1 MNYKEV
7 FKDILYCVEQLGD
20 SEEIVNICSNS
31 KKIGVGDTFL
41 AIVGIKTD
49 GHKYIESAIN
59 SGAKVIICNKD
70 KVGTFSAP
78 KDVSVFS
85 VEDTRTVFS
94 KIANNYYQDPTSKF
108 RLVGVTG
115 TNGKTST
122 TTMVDHVFRS
132 LGYNT
137 ALIGTINI
145 YVNGK
150 VLDIERTT
158 PTTPDCLELGK
169 IMSICVENKVDYV
182 FMEASSMAMKLG
194 RVRACNFHTAA
205 FTNLS
210 PEHLDDHKTMED
222 YKNSKLLLMPM
233 AERAVVN
240 MDDEVGAEFLE
251 KAKEGS
257 IGYGIDNPEKC
268 DLYASN
274 VKFENDRV
282 CFDVNWQGKV
292 WDYQIM
298 IPSRFA
304 VYNALAATGI
314 CLSLGLCMDDIRKY
328 LCEKFDIAGRYEVIK
343 GKKITAI
350 IDFAHTGVA
359 LENLLTSVRQN
370 KSYKRIISVFG
381 CGGDRDNSK
390 RSVMGNVSQRLADYS
405 VITMDNPRTEDPNRI
420 VGHILEGVDK
430 SVANYEVEH
439 DRDLAIRKAIE
450 MAEDGDVVVISG
462 KGHETEQIF
471 NGYTVEFN
479 DKIVAEKY
487 IHHFNK

>member
-7 FKDILYCVEQLGD
+7 FKDILYCVEQLGN

-59 SGAKVIICNKD
+59 SGAKVVICNKD

-122 TTMVDHVFRS
+122 TTMVDHVFRG

-182 FMEASSMAMKLG
+182 FMETSSMAMKLG

-240 MDDEVGAEFLE
+240 MDDELGAEFLE

-282 CFDVNWQGKV
+282 CFDVNWQGKA

-390 RSVMGNVSQRLADYS
+390 RSVMGGISQKLADYS

-420 VGHILEGVDK
+420 VGHILEGMDK

-479 DKIVAEKY
+479 DKTVAEKY